1 MNKGA
6 LIFVSL
12 ILLFS
17 VNTYAAQYRIVFK
30 EGEHVFDYIL
40 PYEDLGNKYLAKV
53 QLYKD
58 EVMILDNIRGST
70 LSDSIFYYQMWHDGI
85 KDRSPTDKDIQDI
98 FASWDSQVE
107 GISTDSNI
115 SKFLK
120 DMNEI
125 IRFFASFPVVWSG
138 RYKFVIGLHKNGNSV
153 HGHPYVPRLRGT
165 WDKENPYNAT
175 SGNITD
181 ETLSELDGIWLSTI
195 NKNNQHAMKKI
206 AAGINIHDGRRSR
219 DYRDSEGCL
228 TIHPDDWDQ
237 FIHKLPNINSWKSE
251 GHTGEVIV
259 IRKHEEPAEES
270 VAETPTPPSSLR
282 IRIME
287 FFGIGK

>member
-6 LIFVSL
+6 IISIFL
-12 ILLFS
+12 ILFFS
-17 VNTYAAQYRIVFK
+17 VNTYASQYRIEFK
-30 EGEHVFDYIL
+30 EGEYLFDYSL
-40 PYEDLGNKYLAKV
+40 PREDLNNKYLAKV

-58 EVMILDNIRGST
+58 GVMILDNIRGST

-115 SKFLK
+115 ANLLK
-120 DMNEI
+120 DMNKI
-125 IRFFASFPVVWSG
+125 IRFFASVPVVWSG
-138 RYKFVIGLHKNGNSV
+138 RYKFIIGLHKNGNSV
-153 HGHPYVPRLRGT
+153 HGHPYVPRLHGT

-175 SGNITD
+175 SNNNTD
-181 ETLSELDGIWLSTI
+181 DTLSQLNGVWIATI
-195 NKNNQHAMKKI
+195 NENKRHSMKKI

-228 TIHPDDWDQ
+228 TIHPDDWNT
-237 FIHKLPNINSWKSE
+237 FIHNLPDIESWKNK
-251 GHTGEVIV
+251 GHSGEVIV
-259 IRKHEEPAEES
+259 YRTHEVPADNL
-270 VAETPTPPSSLR
+270 PSLPLHLR
-282 IRIME
+282 IMQ
-287 FFGIGK
+287 FFGIGD